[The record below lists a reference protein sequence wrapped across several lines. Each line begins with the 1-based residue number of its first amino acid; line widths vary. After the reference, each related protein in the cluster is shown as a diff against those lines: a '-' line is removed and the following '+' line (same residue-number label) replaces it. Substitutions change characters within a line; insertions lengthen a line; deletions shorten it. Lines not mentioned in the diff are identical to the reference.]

1 MVCIRPHSIQEGG
14 HAQVTKLS
22 NASRVT
28 RAGGNSTW
36 FQIPLA
42 TRSAPTRVTTQT
54 LQDWGPAGAHQASG
68 ALSAV
73 LQVANVLPGTV
84 GLQPCHQHLQRATA
98 DKLLTSEDVLVQ
110 KDAGIPARQSETRD
124 GCSSAP
130 STCAHKGY
138 CSHNVFVWVLVSGW
152 S

>member
-1 MVCIRPHSIQEGG
+1 MVCISPHSIQEGG
-14 HAQVTKLS
+14 RAQVTKLS

-28 RAGGNSTW
+28 RAGGNSIW
-36 FQIPLA
+36 FQSPRA
-42 TRSAPTRVTTQT
+42 TWSAPTRVTMQT
-54 LQDWGPAGAHQASG
+54 LQDWGPAGAHQASS

-73 LQVANVLPGTV
+73 LQAADVLPGTV
-84 GLQPCHQHLQRATA
+84 GLRPRHQYLQRETA

-110 KDAGIPARQSETRD
+110 KDASLPARQSETCD
-124 GCSSAP
+124 GCISVP

-138 CSHNVFVWVLVSGW
+138 CSHNVFVCVLVSGC